1 MKTLRLTSKDFTNR
15 NGRNEYSG
23 KTDVSNF
30 DGHLEIEAN
39 IGWAWFK
46 SICVSGSLTIE
57 AGTSIEAGYFIKAGD
72 SIKARG
78 LIKAGTSIEAGGF
91 IKAGDSIKAGY
102 SIEAG
107 YFIKAGYFIEAG
119 GFIKAGTSINAGLGM
134 VAGLS
139 ITCKDTLTFKYNLF
153 AGATP
158 WKQTSDADRTVTC
171 GKLEGGTIQ
180 YGLLVETGLA
190 EDAPHADLRERLA
203 RLEVEVAAVREA
215 LAQ

>member
-1 MKTLRLTSKDFTNR
+1 METLTLTSKDFTNR
-15 NGRNEYSG
+15 NGRNEYTG

-57 AGTSIEAGYFIKAGD
+57 AGTSIEAGYFIKAGY
-72 SIKARG
+72 I
-78 LIKAGTSIEAGGF
+78 
-91 IKAGDSIKAGY
+91 
-102 SIEAG
+102 
-107 YFIKAGYFIEAG
+107 IEAG

-158 WKQTSDADRTVTC
+158 WKQTADADRTVTC
-171 GKLEGGTIQ
+171 GKLDGGTIQ

-190 EDAPHADLRERLA
+190 EDAPHAELRERLA